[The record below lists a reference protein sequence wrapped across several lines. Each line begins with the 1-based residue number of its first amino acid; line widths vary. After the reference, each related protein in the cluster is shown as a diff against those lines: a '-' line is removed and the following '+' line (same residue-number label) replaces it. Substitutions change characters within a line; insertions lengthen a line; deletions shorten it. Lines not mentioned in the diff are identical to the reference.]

1 MLTVTTWLSSLGLK
15 RKRSPASPLAFRR
28 GQNPPHLLN
37 SKHVSGDTSIM
48 AMSLDSHNI
57 WQTPPQPVPAWACK
71 EPGQEV
77 SSRSKSP
84 ASHTRSNNLI
94 NRASAAVQKR
104 TPPSTLLRSSSHST
118 TSTAFATLSEE
129 ESLEK
134 CETVNNNEEP
144 HDSLEDIDPKCDVL
158 GDSPKPPEP
167 VDLMANIIPTSKA
180 RGSDASSTNRSS
192 SSKPSSEFEDDD
204 EEEIGD
210 ISSSSE
216 IEIDADPM
224 AEVTTPQIE
233 EMQAKMNS
241 AFSRAGKQTQKKV
254 INQDVGTLNEYQSN
268 LEEDEEEDDDED
280 ECDKTLRES
289 FCNNS
294 NTGKSISIIAAA
306 NKAKNLERKSKYLP
320 DENNSDLQSNSSTNL
335 LSNNIEDNN
344 VHRYS
349 NSTDDDPDDGFS
361 PSTNGEDEGET
372 DADDEIED
380 EGIKGS
386 NRTPDSLLSPVSDDI
401 PPAKGWV

>member
-1 MLTVTTWLSSLGLK
+1 M
-15 RKRSPASPLAFRR
+15 
-28 GQNPPHLLN
+28 
-37 SKHVSGDTSIM
+37 
-48 AMSLDSHNI
+48 
-57 WQTPPQPVPAWACK
+57 
-71 EPGQEV
+71 
-77 SSRSKSP
+77 
-84 ASHTRSNNLI
+84 I

-104 TPPSTLLRSSSHST
+104 TPPSTLLRSTSHST
-118 TSTAFATLSEE
+118 TSTTFATLSEE
-129 ESLEK
+129 ESIER
-134 CETVNNNEEP
+134 CETVINEEP
-144 HDSLEDIDPKCDVL
+144 HDSLEDVDRKCDVSC
-158 GDSPKPPEP
+158 DSPKPPEP
-167 VDLMANIIPTSKA
+167 IDLMSNLISTTKA
-180 RGSDASSTNRSS
+180 RGSVSSSSNRNS

-241 AFSRAGKQTQKKV
+241 AFSRAGKQTQKNNSSQEVV
-254 INQDVGTLNEYQSN
+254 IPNDYQSTP
-268 LEEDEEEDDDED
+268 EEDEEDDDED

-289 FCNNS
+289 FSYNTK
-294 NTGKSISIIAAA
+294 TGKSISIIAAA
-306 NKAKNLERKSKYLP
+306 NKAKNVERKSKYIP
-320 DENNSDLQSNSSTNL
+320 DEHDLDLQSNNSTNISL
-335 LSNNIEDNN
+335 NKLDDKNI
-344 VHRYS
+344 HRHS

-361 PSTNGEDEGET
+361 PSNHGEDEGET

-380 EGIKGS
+380 EGIKSS